1 MKKKTKTK
9 LILLI
14 IATIFL
20 YSSSIT
26 TSTVA
31 QDKSIT
37 ITSWG
42 CVSCSLD
49 YNEYHA
55 GWSYSG
61 DIPNVAIYLYNLSM
75 TVIEYVVT
83 AMTSNLGS
91 YEWNMPV
98 SHQLDGEYNLAV
110 CDYNN
115 NNIRD
120 VVEMTIYPIQ
130 IFGQPISGYPILLI
144 GLIIGITSVI
154 AAIPI
159 TKILENGKKKSRS
172 KS

>member
-1 MKKKTKTK
+1 LKKKTKTK

-37 ITSWG
+37 IYSYG

-49 YNEYHA
+49 YNEYHVD
-55 GWSYSG
+55 WSYSG

-75 TVIEYVVT
+75 TVIEYIVT
-83 AMTSNLGS
+83 AMTTNLGS
-91 YEWNMPV
+91 
-98 SHQLDGEYNLAV
+98 
-110 CDYNN
+110 
-115 NNIRD
+115 
-120 VVEMTIYPIQ
+120 
-130 IFGQPISGYPILLI
+130 FGQPISGYPILLI

-159 TKILENGKKKSRS
+159 TKKLRKR
-172 KS
+172 

>member
-20 YSSSIT
+20 CSSSIT

-31 QDKSIT
+31 QEKSIT
-37 ITSWG
+37 ITSYG

-49 YNEYHA
+49 TNEYHVD
-55 GWSYSG
+55 WSYSG

-75 TVIEYVVT
+75 TVIEYIVT
-83 AMTSNLGS
+83 AMTTNLGS

-115 NNIRD
+115 NSIRD
-120 VVEMTIYPIQ
+120 VVKLNIYPIQ
-130 IFGQPISGYPILLI
+130 TFGQPISGYPILLI

-154 AAIPI
+154 AAISI
-159 TKILENGKKKSRS
+159 TKKLRKR
-172 KS
+172 

>member
-20 YSSSIT
+20 CSSSIT

-31 QDKSIT
+31 QEKSIT
-37 ITSWG
+37 ITSYG

-49 YNEYHA
+49 TNEYHVD
-55 GWSYSG
+55 WSYSG

-75 TVIEYVVT
+75 TVIEYIVT
-83 AMTSNLGS
+83 AMTTNLGS

-115 NNIRD
+115 NSIRD
-120 VVEMTIYPIQ
+120 VVKLNIYPIQ
-130 IFGQPISGYPILLI
+130 TFGKPISGYPILLI
-144 GLIIGITSVI
+144 GLIIGIISVI

-159 TKILENGKKKSRS
+159 TKKLRKR
-172 KS
+172 